1 MKKII
6 SIVLA
11 LLGYSILGCMEKYG
25 VPFTGFQLKGKV
37 CNEQATPIK
46 NIRIIVETNYEPA
59 DTLYTSEN
67 GNFDR
72 TWTIY
77 EPNGEFKIYVDDID
91 GDENNG
97 MFVSQNKTIILK
109 ETDFNDGKGEW
120 YENPVIKEVNFTL
133 KKQ

>member
-37 CNEQATPIK
+37 SNEQAEPIK
-46 NIRIIVETNYEPA
+46 NIRIIVEKKYESA
-59 DTLYTSEN
+59 DTLYTSET
-67 GNFDR
+67 GNYDVAFPL
-72 TWTIY
+72 Y
-77 EPNGEFKIYVDDID
+77 EPNNEFNVSVEDID
-91 GDENNG
+91 GEENNG
-97 MFVSQNKTIILK
+97 MFVSQSKTIILK
-109 ETDFNDGKGEW
+109 ETDFNNGNKEW
-120 YENPVIKEVNFTL
+120 YESPVIKEVNFTL